1 MSAKPAS
8 QTSMTIRSHPAH
20 HFLLTG
26 LMLLMGSCANFDV
39 APFPEP
45 IRPPKPAAEPSDTG
59 AAAPAAQS
67 GPKIS
72 PVPGVD
78 ITATQAA
85 GLADQIGA
93 SLQGDPIRVAF
104 NGVPIVAFINQVF
117 GNELGMSFVI
127 SPGLQTK
134 SDLVTLRLTEPV
146 TPRQLF
152 DTSRSLLR
160 EYGVSIREAD
170 GVLTFLATQEIT
182 SSDIPLLISGRT
194 LPEVPATHRTV
205 FQLVPLKVVRA
216 NRVSGLLKQ
225 AYPGSDLRI
234 MDDSDRNNLLLM
246 GQPDEVRQAL
256 SMLEVLDQPML
267 QGRYGVIVEPQYA
280 DVVEL
285 ARALSKVLE
294 AEGYQVS
301 TGGPGGSSILLPL
314 EVMNKLLIF
323 SPDQQ
328 ILNHITGWV
337 RTLDEEQRETIEE
350 ALFTYEVQNT
360 QAEEMVATLNKMIRG
375 GSSESTAG
383 GTEAQG
389 RPGDRESEGNTG
401 GGRIVVDKSRNLM
414 IFRGS
419 GREWSEILSVVE
431 VLDKPVPSVLI
442 EVLIAEI
449 TLNDEEGTGFEF
461 LLRDDVGGD
470 YGIEGGTLGAL
481 GLTERGLSMVLD
493 SGGQTRAVLN
503 LFYEENRVSIRSSPK
518 LLVKSGEE
526 ASIEVGNEI
535 PVITQLSDSGFQE
548 DSDTSVLQEVTYRK
562 TGVLL
567 SIKPVVQASGLV
579 DLEINQELSEAQP
592 TAATS
597 LEGSPTILNRTI
609 KTSLTL
615 KDGGSLLM
623 GGLISNTQSSG
634 ETGVPGLAKIPLI
647 GRLFR
652 NDTYNGDRTE
662 LVVMVIPYVITD
674 HEEGWR
680 LTESVK
686 QSLELHPEYQAN
698 P

>member
-1 MSAKPAS
+1 M
-8 QTSMTIRSHPAH
+8 
-20 HFLLTG
+20 
-26 LMLLMGSCANFDV
+26 
-39 APFPEP
+39 
-45 IRPPKPAAEPSDTG
+45 
-59 AAAPAAQS
+59 
-67 GPKIS
+67 
-72 PVPGVD
+72 
-78 ITATQAA
+78 
-85 GLADQIGA
+85 
-93 SLQGDPIRVAF
+93 
-104 NGVPIVAFINQVF
+104 
-117 GNELGMSFVI
+117 
-127 SPGLQTK
+127 
-134 SDLVTLRLTEPV
+134 VT
-146 TPRQLF
+146 
-152 DTSRSLLR
+152 
-160 EYGVSIREAD
+160 
-170 GVLTFLATQEIT
+170 
-182 SSDIPLLISGRT
+182 
-194 LPEVPATHRTV
+194 
-205 FQLVPLKVVRA
+205 
-216 NRVSGLLKQ
+216 
-225 AYPGSDLRI
+225 
-234 MDDSDRNNLLLM
+234 
-246 GQPDEVRQAL
+246 
-256 SMLEVLDQPML
+256 
-267 QGRYGVIVEPQYA
+267 
-280 DVVEL
+280 
-285 ARALSKVLE
+285 
-294 AEGYQVS
+294 
-301 TGGPGGSSILLPL
+301 
-314 EVMNKLLIF
+314 
-323 SPDQQ
+323 
-328 ILNHITGWV
+328 
-337 RTLDEEQRETIEE
+337 
-350 ALFTYEVQNT
+350 
-360 QAEEMVATLNKMIRG
+360 TLNKMIG
-375 GSSESTAG
+375 GASGGRADGMASEQSANSTS
-383 GTEAQG
+383 
-389 RPGDRESEGNTG
+389 PGDTATAAGS
-401 GGRIVVDKSRNLM
+401 GRIVVDASRNLM

-419 GREWSEILSVVE
+419 GREWSEILSVVK

-503 LFYEENRVSIRSSPK
+503 LFYDENRVSIRSSPK

-567 SIKPVVQASGLV
+567 TIRPLVQASGLV

-609 KTSLTL
+609 TTSLTL

-634 ETGVPGLAKIPLI
+634 ETGVPGFAKIPII

-662 LVVMVIPYVITD
+662 LLVMVIPYVISD

-680 LTESVK
+680 LTESIK
-686 QSLELHPEYQAN
+686 QSLELHPEYEAK